1 MHMARK
7 RLGEILVQAGVID
20 EVQLKAALGEQ
31 RKWGRP
37 LGAILM
43 EMGVLDEQTLV
54 NALSQQLG
62 VPAVDMATLSPSSVA
77 LQFLDGQFCLKNMC
91 LPFQHAQKGNFL
103 DVAFVD
109 PTNQDTFDRIR
120 ADTRCNV
127 RQYVAGAVAL
137 EALIRKCYFGQTMR
151 QRPPTSENRPFLQPE
166 GSPTGPAHPA
176 IDPSVSGG
184 MESLAYAPP
193 VNIIDD
199 DGSISSPDIALEM
212 DVPSSA
218 AAATHA
224 PSPAVTQ
231 ELAQLREEVSR
242 LNALI
247 ERDEKVIRKL
257 MALLVEKGLC
267 TKQELMARITQE

>member
-1 MHMARK
+1 MARK
-7 RLGEILVQAGVID
+7 RLGELLVQAGVID
-20 EVQLKAALGEQ
+20 DMQLRAALGEQ

-43 EMGVLDEQTLV
+43 EMNVLDEQTLV
-54 NALSQQLG
+54 NALSQQLN
-62 VPAVDMATLSPSSVA
+62 VPAVNMATLTPSSVA
-77 LQFLDGQFCLKNMC
+77 LQFLDGQFCLKSMC
-91 LPFQHAQKGNFL
+91 LPFQHVQKGNFL
-103 DVAFVD
+103 DVAMVD

-120 ADTRCNV
+120 LETRCNV
-127 RQYVAGAVAL
+127 RPFVAGAVAL
-137 EALIRKCYFGQTMR
+137 EALIRKHYFGQTVR
-151 QRPPTSENRPFLQPE
+151 QRPPTSENRPFFPPE
-166 GSPTGPAHPA
+166 ASSGSSPG

-184 MESLAYAPP
+184 MESISYAPP

-199 DGSISSPDIALEM
+199 DGTISSPDLALDM

-218 AAATHA
+218 PA
-224 PSPAVTQ
+224 PSAPPGVTQ
-231 ELAQLREEVSR
+231 ELAQLREEIGR
-242 LNALI
+242 LNALV